1 MTKNLLD
8 EIADMVG
15 GEDKA
20 LVKKDIKCQISD
32 FTNDA

>member
-8 EIADMVG
+8 EIADMVD

-20 LVKKDIKCQISD
+20 LVKKDVKCQISD